1 MLADGGHDDH
11 KHDPVGNVHK
21 AKGHNCPSIKWPFF
35 CSAAGEGG
43 KGGGEREG
51 ERERGREGRERER
64 EGEREEEKE
73 GGRER
78 GTAVIKC
85 VLSKLNI
92 AAYYI
97 ATAYYGS
104 V

>member
-1 MLADGGHDDH
+1 MSQH
-11 KHDPVGNVHK
+11 KM
-21 AKGHNCPSIKWPFF
+21 AILLL
-35 CSAAGEGG
+35 CSWRGREGG
-43 KGGGEREG
+43 R
-51 ERERGREGRERER
+51 RERGREGEREGGKRERER